1 MSDLIQHVSDA
12 NFEKDVL
19 TAGKPVL
26 VDFWAEWCG
35 PCKQISPV
43 LEEIYAEHKD
53 RLSIVKL
60 DTDSNPATTARYGV
74 TGIPTLNVYLGGQ
87 VVKTIVGAKPKRM
100 LVRELE
106 EYLG

>member
-1 MSDLIQHVSDA
+1 MGDIPATTDA
-12 NFEKDVL
+12 TFDKDVL
-19 TAGKPVL
+19 ASSKPVL

-35 PCKQISPV
+35 PCKQIAPV

-60 DTDSNPATTARYGV
+60 DTDANPQTTARYGV
-74 TGIPTLNVYLGGQ
+74 TGIPTMNVYVGGQ

-106 EYLG
+106 DYLG